1 MGIMCGLF
9 GYFGKTAI
17 SSSAVMDILA
27 DMEKAQLPIEKTPVG
42 GDGAGIALLKDPVQC
57 IKFGFRDESPV
68 KLLRSAIPEQKISQV
83 LGHVRKASPDFKE
96 TVGNPECTQ
105 PYSLTCPG
113 SHKLVSMHNGMFSNY
128 ENIYGSL
135 KKEHNFESKSFM
147 IIDSEVIPHYFEEL
161 LEAHRHVEAAVT
173 ALYDTFE
180 GPGNAL
186 AMWLRK
192 KDNEYLILLYK
203 GKARGLY
210 VWESPD
216 GDILFTS
223 RREPVEDHLGWL
235 IKEQAFSLRQM
246 IEPRVEAYYKK
257 IVTLCKAS

>member
-1 MGIMCGLF
+1 MCGLF

-42 GDGAGIALLKDPVQC
+42 GDGAGIAFLQDKVKC
-57 IKFGFRDESPV
+57 IKCGFKGESPV
-68 KLLRSAIPEQKISQV
+68 KILSLSVHEQKISRV
-83 LGHVRKASPDFKE
+83 LAHVRKASPDFE
-96 TVGNPECTQ
+96 DTVGYPECTQ
-105 PYSLTCPG
+105 PYLLTCPG

-135 KKEHNFESKSFM
+135 KKKHCFESHPVM

-161 LEAHRHVEAAVT
+161 LEAHKRVEAAVT

-192 KDNEYLILLYK
+192 KDKQYLILIYK
-203 GKARGLY
+203 GKARGLF
-210 VWESPD
+210 VWENSG
-216 GDILFTS
+216 GDILFAS
-223 RREPVEDHLGWL
+223 RREPVEKHLHWL
-235 IKEQAFSLRQM
+235 IEEQEFSLQRI

-257 IVTLCKAS
+257 IVTLC